1 MTPSCRSCGAPILWA
16 RSTRGRMV
24 PLDREPVADGTIIL
38 GADDVAFVLG
48 PAGYHSH
55 FATGTIILGADDVAF
70 VLGPA
75 DEPIAGTPRYHS
87 HFATCPDADKYR
99 RH

>member
-48 PAGYHSH
+48 PA
-55 FATGTIILGADDVAF
+55 
-70 VLGPA
+70 